1 MTKKEKYKDYD
12 LWVDLELNS
21 SFITKGTAIKILENE
36 TGFEGEMPSK
46 FAITKY
52 KGKEIII
59 YVDTVGDLCVQL
71 GTNPKIARVLTPVE

>member
-12 LWVDLELNS
+12 LWVDLELPNG
-21 SFITKGTAIKILENE
+21 FITKNSATKFLDDN
-36 TGFEGEMPSK
+36 GFEGEIPSK
-46 FAITKY
+46 PIITKY
-52 KGKEIII
+52 KNRDIII